1 MGSGDSRGAGTTH
14 VTGFVCP
21 RTAGDLISHHPFVMR
36 LLLTILLLSLLMVL
50 VCNGQR
56 QPNRN
61 NRNNRNNNRGQLRSG
76 RQQQQPQRG
85 RNNNRN
91 NNRNNRNNQG
101 GRKAKQSQCG
111 GGNKPNHTYRGQ
123 NFLIS
128 WRLGCSKFTQSQGER
143 FCRANNMR
151 AVSLDSREKED
162 HFLGIVAKDRQR
174 YFWTGGEVRNGQISW
189 PSGKRYNDVDW
200 SHTGGAKRPQPDN
213 REGNEF
219 CLAVLNNFY
228 ADGIRFHDVSCH
240 HKKPVIC
247 QA

>member
-1 MGSGDSRGAGTTH
+1 
-14 VTGFVCP
+14 
-21 RTAGDLISHHPFVMR
+21 
-36 LLLTILLLSLLMVL
+36 MVL

-76 RQQQQPQRG
+76 RQQQPQRG

-174 YFWTGGEVRNGQISW
+174 YFSTGPTQEAPNVPSLITEKGMSSASQFLMISTLTGSDFMTSPATTRN
-189 PSGKRYNDVDW
+189 PSSVKPSAAQLARPGLNFHTKSGPRHRKRVD
-200 SHTGGAKRPQPDN
+200 
-213 REGNEF
+213 
-219 CLAVLNNFY
+219 
-228 ADGIRFHDVSCH
+228 
-240 HKKPVIC
+240 
-247 QA
+247 

>member
-50 VCNGQR
+50 ICNGQR

-61 NRNNRNNNRGQLRSG
+61 NS
-76 RQQQQPQRG
+76 
-85 RNNNRN
+85 NNNRN

-128 WRLGCSKFTQSQGER
+128 WRLGCSKFAQSQGER

-189 PSGKRYNDVDW
+189 PSGRRYNDVDW
-200 SHTGGAKRPQPDN
+200 SHTGGAKRPQPGN

>member
-1 MGSGDSRGAGTTH
+1 M
-14 VTGFVCP
+14 
-21 RTAGDLISHHPFVMR
+21 
-36 LLLTILLLSLLMVL
+36 
-50 VCNGQR
+50 
-56 QPNRN
+56 
-61 NRNNRNNNRGQLRSG
+61 NNNKLLCQ
-76 RQQQQPQRG
+76 
-85 RNNNRN
+85 
-91 NNRNNRNNQG
+91 
-101 GRKAKQSQCG
+101 
-111 GGNKPNHTYRGQ
+111 GQ

-200 SHTGGAKRPQPDN
+200 SHTGGSVLGEEITISLTVCCSAKRPQPDN

-240 HKKPVIC
+240 HKKPVTC